1 MKMKQAI
8 RIFAMLLVAVMM
20 LSALASC
27 GGNGDTTTPA
37 GTTAPSGDITTAPTT
52 NKWEGVDF
60 TGETLRVEYSTYTQ
74 TQLTAEGAKNF
85 NQYLVGPDDYTSIAV
100 DNAVFERNTRVIDQL
115 GFAIEWMETDVS
127 STNQFLPHFES
138 VSMAETPPDIVV
150 NQHYGLI
157 RAAVNGL
164 LYNMREDYGN
174 YDKNLFDFDGADSD
188 NWYKNLMESATLNKD
203 KIYIAAG
210 DFLFDSL
217 RMSYNVFVN
226 VDMFGDLFTLQGG
239 MDYLYDLVLNPS
251 GDEAWT
257 YDKLKEMADIA
268 RPVGTDPNSED
279 AVVGL
284 MGTKSFVPRAFFYSS
299 GLEIFDYSET
309 GAPSYITDAAKKQ
322 ELHTY
327 VDKMISLFGTESMVR
342 ESKYD
347 VYSATF
353 LNGKAL
359 FSSEQHLANLEG
371 SNFLNMDD
379 AAAVVPYPKYNTAN
393 DYKVL
398 VSDNACAGAILFA
411 SQKFTAASAYLQMMT
426 EESAEVYTEYF
437 DQGLKLKNNASN
449 DARQVEVLNLIRNAV
464 DMPLAFLFDN
474 LASRN
479 ITTGSGANPLQPNS
493 ASTIYDI
500 IEHALTNNTN
510 AFSSIWDSEV
520 EAKNRELQSVVDVF
534 SSK

>member
-1 MKMKQAI
+1 MKQAI

-37 GTTAPSGDITTAPTT
+37 GTTAPSGDTTTAPTV

-60 TGETLRVEYSTYTQ
+60 TGKTLRVEYSTYTQ

-115 GFAIEWMETDVS
+115 GFTIEWMETDVS
-127 STNQFLPHFES
+127 ATNQFLPHFES

-239 MDYLYDLVLNPS
+239 MDYLYDLVLEPTA
-251 GDEAWT
+251 DDAWT
-257 YDKLKEMADIA
+257 YDKLQELTDILGGSA
-268 RPVGTDPNSED
+268 SDENAIYG
-279 AVVGL
+279 VVS
-284 MGTKSFVPRAFFYSS
+284 TVSAYRSFFYSS
-299 GLEIFDYSET
+299 GLQIFDYDET
-309 GAPSYITDAAKKQ
+309 GAPSYVTDATKKQ
-322 ELHTY
+322 ALHNY
-327 VDKMISLFGTESMVR
+327 IDKMISL
-342 ESKYD
+342 
-347 VYSATF
+347 YSSENYNITTVPLRSEAF
-353 LNGKAL
+353 HNGNAL
-359 FSSEQHLANLEG
+359 FMTDQFLATLEG
-371 SNFLNMDD
+371 ANFLNMDD
-379 AAAVVPYPKYNTAN
+379 AAAVLPYPKYDASAE
-393 DYKVL
+393 YSSL
-398 VSDNACAGAILFA
+398 VADNACSGSILYA
-411 SQKFTAASAYLQMMT
+411 SQNFRMATAYLQLMT
-426 EESAEVYTEYF
+426 EESDDVRYQYF

-449 DARQVEVLNLIRNAV
+449 DPRQVEVLNLIRNAV

-479 ITTGSGANPLQPNS
+479 ITAGSGVNPLVPNS

-500 IEHALTNNTN
+500 IEVAVKNNSNT
-510 AFSSIWDSEV
+510 FSSIWDAEV
-520 EAKNRELQSVVDVF
+520 TAKNNTLQTTVNRFYSN
-534 SSK
+534 

>member
-1 MKMKQAI
+1 MKQATRFI
-8 RIFAMLLVAVMM
+8 ALMLVVIMAV
-20 LSALASC
+20 SILASC
-27 GGNGDTTTPA
+27 GGDNTTTPA
-37 GTTAPSGDITTAPTT
+37 GTTASGSTTAPTT
-52 NKWEGVDF
+52 DKWADANFAG
-60 TGETLRVEYSTYTQ
+60 TTLRVEYNTYTQ
-74 TQLTAEGAKNF
+74 NQITAAGSTNSVKF
-85 NQYLVGPDDYTSIAV
+85 VTGPDDYTSIAV
-100 DNAVFERNTRVIDQL
+100 DNAVYERNNRVFDKL
-115 GFAIEWMETDVS
+115 GFTIQYMEDDTSAVA
-127 STNQFLPHFES
+127 NLLPHFES
-138 VSMAETPPDIVV
+138 VSMVEECPDVLI
-150 NQHYGLI
+150 NMYYGLI
-157 RAAVNGL
+157 RAEVQGY
-164 LYNMREDYGN
+164 LYNLKQTE
-174 YDKNLFDFDGADSD
+174 DKNYLTFEGEDADG
-188 NWYKNLMESATLNKD
+188 WYMNIMNSTTLNKD
-203 KIYIAAG
+203 KLYIAAG
-210 DFLFDSL
+210 DFLIDSL
-217 RMSYNVFVN
+217 RMSYNMFVN
-226 VDMFGDLFTLQGG
+226 VEMFDELFAVQGG
-239 MDYLYDLVLNPS
+239 MTYLYDLVLNPS

-268 RPVGTDPNSED
+268 RPEGTDPNSED

-309 GAPSYITDAAKKQ
+309 GAPSYITDATKKQ
-322 ELHTY
+322 ALHDY
-327 VDKMISLFGTESMVR
+327 VDKMISLFSSESMVR

-398 VSDNACAGAILFA
+398 VSDNACAGAILYA
-411 SQKFTAASAYLQMMT
+411 SQQFTAASAYLQMMT
-426 EESAEVYTEYF
+426 EESDDVYVEYF
-437 DQGLKLKNNASN
+437 NNGLQLKNNTSN
-449 DARQVEVLNLIRNAV
+449 DSRQVDVLNLIRSAV

-479 ITTGSGANPLQPNS
+479 ITTGSGANSLQPNS

-520 EAKNRELQSVVDVF
+520 EAKNNELQSVVDVF
-534 SSK
+534 NAK